1 MLYLE
6 HSPPDHLR
14 PQVLAA
20 SGLDPPLGFGPGP
33 VSGVRVG
40 AFFLGVLSTDMET
53 QQGFVPCRGP
63 PREDGAPQGP
73 LPSALNV
80 PGPQACRTGPG
91 ERGAA
96 ARTRGGAKLMYLPR
110 DSSELITPCPPHL
123 TMAEPPSVV
132 AGGSSEVPAID
143 DSRRCLAGNCNAN
156 VEFET
161 GNQQLVIY
169 LVLGICLLEPASR
182 RAAGADPTVLSVGR
196 HAGRATR
203 SGLPGLHLAPQLAA
217 LRSCAHPLTAPAA

>member
-91 ERGAA
+91 GWGAA
-96 ARTRGGAKLMYLPR
+96 ARTRGGGEA
-110 DSSELITPCPPHL
+110 D
-123 TMAEPPSVV
+123 
-132 AGGSSEVPAID
+132 
-143 DSRRCLAGNCNAN
+143 
-156 VEFET
+156 
-161 GNQQLVIY
+161 
-169 LVLGICLLEPASR
+169 VLASR
-182 RAAGADPTVLSVGR
+182 QQRID
-196 HAGRATR
+196 
-203 SGLPGLHLAPQLAA
+203 
-217 LRSCAHPLTAPAA
+217 HPLPPTPHHG